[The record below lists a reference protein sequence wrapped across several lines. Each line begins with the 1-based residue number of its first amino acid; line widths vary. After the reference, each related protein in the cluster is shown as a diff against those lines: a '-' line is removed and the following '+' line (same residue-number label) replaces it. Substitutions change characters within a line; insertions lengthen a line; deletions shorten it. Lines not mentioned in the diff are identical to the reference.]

1 MSDSCK
7 HSLEFTIPVEE
18 VEAETVKVVA
28 TLQKKVRMPGF
39 RPGKVPPAL
48 IRKNWA
54 SDIRQEVLENL
65 GSARFREAAEKD
77 NLKVVGSP
85 HLHDVHYHEGE
96 PLKFSVHFEV
106 APEVELKE
114 YRDLE
119 VVYNEPVVTDED
131 VETRVNV
138 LREQK
143 AEYVN
148 IDPRPVEDG
157 DYAVVALESLAG
169 LAEPIKQDELT
180 LNVGAE
186 DTVGEFSNATRGMSP
201 GEEKEIDVNYPADY
215 AQHNLAGKTVKFKIA
230 LKGIRRK
237 ELPEANDDFA
247 RDLGDF
253 QNADELRAA
262 VRKAITSERE
272 YEAQR
277 TAKDALVQKLVD
289 LHEFEIP
296 EAYLDRQIEMQ
307 VESHLRSIAAQGVDP
322 RKLKLDWE
330 KIRES
335 QKEKAGRD
343 VRASLLLEKIA
354 DREAID
360 TTTEELD
367 REVQRIARQEREPAA
382 AVRMKLEKDGTLRRI
397 ASQIRT
403 EKVLNFLFEHAKKT
417 AA

>member
-1 MSDSCK
+1 MKTS
-7 HSLEFTIPVEE
+7 
-18 VEAETVKVVA
+18 
-28 TLQKKVRMPGF
+28 
-39 RPGKVPPAL
+39 
-48 IRKNWA
+48 N
-54 SDIRQEVLENL
+54 
-65 GSARFREAAEKD
+65 
-77 NLKVVGSP
+77 
-85 HLHDVHYHEGE
+85 
-96 PLKFSVHFEV
+96 
-106 APEVELKE
+106 
-114 YRDLE
+114 
-119 VVYNEPVVTDED
+119 
-131 VETRVNV
+131 TRVNV

-148 IDPRPVEDG
+148 IDPRPVADG
-157 DYAVVALESLAG
+157 DFAVVSLESLAG

-186 DTVGEFSNATRGMSP
+186 DTVAAFSDAVRGMSP
-201 GEEKEIDVNYPADY
+201 GEEKEVDVTYPADY

-237 ELPEANDDFA
+237 ELPEVNDDFA

-354 DREAID
+354 DREAIE

-382 AVRMKLEKDGTLRRI
+382 AVRMKLEKDGTLRRV

-417 AA
+417 AE